1 MDVDAVKRYRL
12 REDALESYLR
22 QLFPGQ
28 DIQVTVQGISYS
40 LTIPRKLTASERRY
54 IDKKVRSQADD

>member
-1 MDVDAVKRYRL
+1 MDIDAVKRYRL

-28 DIQVTVQGISYS
+28 DIQVNVQGISYS
-40 LTIPRKLTASERRY
+40 LTIPRKLTAPERRY
-54 IDKKVRSQADD
+54 IDKKIRSQPDD